1 MTRLSTIDDSLL
13 ETINEVLE
21 GIFGRKGSIIIF
33 ETMEKK
39 YVLKRNQIGER
50 LKVLEDVLRQMFKSG
65 SLIIE
70 DLILE
75 NLYAKFNV
83 EFKSQKGYQF
93 SDYIQALRETT

>member
-1 MTRLSTIDDSLL
+1 MTHVSIIDDSLL
-13 ETINEVLE
+13 ETINEVLG
-21 GIFGRKGSIIIF
+21 GIFGKKGSIIIF
-33 ETMEKK
+33 ETMKKK

-75 NLYAKFNV
+75 NLYAKFNL
-83 EFKSQKGYQF
+83 EFKSRKGYQF